1 MIIKEVVN
9 ELIKGKTILYPT
21 DTVWGLGCDATNVEA
36 VQEIY
41 KIKNREESK
50 SLIVLVSSF
59 EMLEQYVT
67 VPHVAKEILEKAVKP
82 TTIIYQNPKGIAK
95 NIINKEDNTLAIRI
109 AQDEFC
115 KELIDTFAKPIVSTS
130 ANVSGNPTPKSFS
143 EIEQSILDDVDYIVN
158 LHQNKVSEKSSTILK
173 LEGEKVIVIRE

>member
-1 MIIKEVVN
+1 MIN
-9 ELIKGKTILYPT
+9 ETVKALENGSTILYPT
-21 DTVWGLGCDATNVEA
+21 DTVWGLGCDATNEEA
-36 VQEIY
+36 VKEIY

-50 SLIVLVSSF
+50 SLIVLVSSIS
-59 EMLEQYVT
+59 MLKKYVA
-67 VPHVAKEILEKAVKP
+67 VPGAAIDLLKKAQKP
-82 TTIIYQNPKGIAK
+82 TTIIYQNPTGIAK

-115 KELIDTFAKPIVSTS
+115 ENLIESFGKPIVSTS

-143 EIEQSILDDVDYIVN
+143 QIEQSILDDVDYIVN

-173 LEGEKVIVIRE
+173 IEGEKVIVIRE

>member
-1 MIIKEVVN
+1 MISEVVT
-9 ELIKGKTILYPT
+9 ELYRGKTILYPT
-21 DTVWGLGCDATNVEA
+21 DTVWGLGCDATNSEA

-59 EMLEQYVT
+59 EMLEQYVS
-67 VPHVAKEILEKAVKP
+67 VPDFAREILKKAEKP
-82 TTIIYQNPKGIAK
+82 TTIIYQNPKGIAA

-109 AQDEFC
+109 AKDEFC
-115 KELIDTFAKPIVSTS
+115 EELIETFGKPIVSTS